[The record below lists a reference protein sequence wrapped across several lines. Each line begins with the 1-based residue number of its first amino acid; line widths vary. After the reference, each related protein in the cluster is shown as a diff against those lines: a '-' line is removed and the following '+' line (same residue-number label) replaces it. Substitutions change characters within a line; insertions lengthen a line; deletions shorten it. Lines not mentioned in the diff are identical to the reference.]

1 MNNNES
7 YEHVI
12 TVDIENQQVTDEII
26 IKPQLKC
33 HHYVEVGVF
42 ILMAT
47 MLIVIVVVLLF
58 NWLMCVTCPSGCLK
72 IV

>member
-1 MNNNES
+1 MES
-7 YEHVI
+7 YEHVV
-12 TVDIENQQVTDEII
+12 TVDVENQPVTDEII

-33 HHYVEVGVF
+33 HNYVERVVF

>member
-1 MNNNES
+1 MES
-7 YEHVI
+7 YEHVV
-12 TVDIENQQVTDEII
+12 TVDVENQQVTDEII
-26 IKPQLKC
+26 IKQRYKC

-58 NWLMCVTCPSGCLK
+58 NWLMCFTCPSGCLK

>member
-7 YEHVI
+7 YEHVV
-12 TVDIENQQVTDEII
+12 TVDVENQQVTDEII
-26 IKPQLKC
+26 IKQQLQC

-58 NWLMCVTCPSGCLK
+58 NWLMCLTCPRGCLK